1 MIDKDIE
8 SILDIA
14 VDRMNESAKAGAAGF
29 DSAESFER
37 TVAAELRVACNSK
50 GVGSVG
56 HTFHPSAFPDV
67 LVNGFGVEV
76 KYTQRKTWHGTGNS
90 IFEGM
95 RDSNT
100 SQIYLIFCRADLP
113 EIRWRRYEDC
123 IKGVRISHSPRYM
136 IDMDVDESFFDDLG
150 IPYTEFMSYSR
161 PQKMVHVRKH
171 VKERVGEDEK
181 LWWIDDENTHTLP
194 LQVRIYRLIPP
205 DVKIRLRAETALMC
219 PQIFK
224 GSRQKGKYDQ
234 AAIYLLTQHG
244 VVAPQIRDLF
254 TAGSVAGT
262 DRGGNYLLRSLKH
275 IESYIV
281 DASKRLDDALFVE
294 YWGDSCPVKKRIP
307 RWLELADH
315 YAKDFKPSV
324 EFFNGKYSNTL
335 L

>member
-1 MIDKDIE
+1 MNAKDIE
-8 SILDIA
+8 AVLDIA
-14 VDRMNESAKAGAAGF
+14 VNRMNKSAKAGAAGF
-29 DSAESFER
+29 DSAEAFER

-50 GVGSVG
+50 GIGQVG

-76 KYTQRKTWHGTGNS
+76 KYTRRKTWHGTGNS

-100 SQIYLIFCRADLP
+100 SQIYLVFCRADLP
-113 EIRWRRYEDC
+113 EIRWRKYEDS

-136 IDMDVDESFFDDLG
+136 IDMDIDDSFFDELG
-150 IPYTEFMSYSR
+150 IPYAEFGSYSMR
-161 PQKMVHVRKH
+161 DKMVHVREH
-171 VKERVGEDEK
+171 VKERISEHEK
-181 LWWIDDENTHTLP
+181 LWWIDEENSHTLP
-194 LQVRIYRLIPP
+194 MQVRIYRLLPS
-205 DVKIRLRAETALMC
+205 DVKIMLRAETALMC

-254 TAGSVAGT
+254 TAGSVAGKE
-262 DRGGNYLLRSLKH
+262 RGGNYLLRSLKH
-275 IESYIV
+275 IELEILA
-281 DASKRLDDALFVE
+281 ASKRLEDALFVE
-294 YWGDSCPVKKRIP
+294 YWGFSCSVEQRIP

-315 YAKDFKPSV
+315 HATDFIPSK
-324 EFFNGKYSNTL
+324 EFFGGKYSKSL

>member
-1 MIDKDIE
+1 MKAKDIE
-8 SILDIA
+8 IILDIA
-14 VDRMNESAKAGAAGF
+14 VERMNESAKAGAAGF

-37 TVAAELRVACNSK
+37 TVAAMLRVACNSQ
-50 GVGSVG
+50 GIGSVG

-100 SQIYLIFCRADLP
+100 HQIYLIFCRADLP

-136 IDMDVDESFFDDLG
+136 IDMDVSESFFDDLG
-150 IPYTEFMSYSR
+150 IPYSEFISYSTNE
-161 PQKMVHVRKH
+161 KMVYVREH
-171 VKERVGEDEK
+171 VKQRISEHEK
-181 LWWIDDENTHTLP
+181 LWWIDEENSHTLP
-194 LQVRIYRLIPP
+194 MQVRIYRLLPSE
-205 DVKIRLRAETALMC
+205 VKIMLRAETALMC
-219 PQIFK
+219 PQILK

-262 DRGGNYLLRSLKH
+262 ERGGNYLLRSLKH
-275 IESYIV
+275 IENEIV
-281 DASKRLDDALFVE
+281 DASKRLEDALFVE
-294 YWGDSCPVKKRIP
+294 YWGSSCPVDQRIP

-315 YAKDFKPSV
+315 YAVDFRPSR
-324 EFFNGKYSNTL
+324 EFFDGKYSRSL

>member
-1 MIDKDIE
+1 
-8 SILDIA
+8 
-14 VDRMNESAKAGAAGF
+14 MNESAKAGATGF

-37 TVAAELRVACNSK
+37 TVAAELRVACNSQ
-50 GVGSVG
+50 GIGTVG

-95 RDSNT
+95 RDANT
-100 SQIYLIFCRADLP
+100 SQIYLVFCRADLP

-136 IDMDVDESFFDDLG
+136 IDMDINESFFDSLG
-150 IPYTEFMSYSR
+150 IPYTEFLSYSIR
-161 PQKMVHVRKH
+161 EKMAHVREH
-171 VKERVGEDEK
+171 VKKRISEHEK
-181 LWWIDDENTHTLP
+181 LWWIDEENSHTLP
-194 LQVRIYRLIPP
+194 MQVQIYRLLPP
-205 DVKIRLRAETALMC
+205 EIKVLLRAETALMC

-262 DRGGNYLLRSLKH
+262 ERGGNYLLRSLKH
-275 IESYIV
+275 IESEIE
-281 DASKRLDDALFVE
+281 DASKRLEDALFVE
-294 YWGDSCPVKKRIP
+294 YWGFSCPVEKRIP
-307 RWLELADH
+307 RWLKLADY
-315 YAKDFKPSV
+315 YAVDFCPSI
-324 EFFNGKYSNTL
+324 ELFDGMYSQQL

>member
-1 MIDKDIE
+1 
-8 SILDIA
+8 
-14 VDRMNESAKAGAAGF
+14 MNDSARAGAAGF
-29 DSAESFER
+29 DSAASFER
-37 TVAAELRVACNSK
+37 TVAAELRVACNSQ
-50 GVGSVG
+50 GVGTVG

-76 KYTQRKTWHGTGNS
+76 KYTQSRSWLGTANS

-95 RDSNT
+95 RDSST
-100 SQIYLIFCRADLP
+100 SQIYLVFCRADLP

-136 IDMDVDESFFDDLG
+136 IDMDISESFFDDLG
-150 IPYTEFMSYSR
+150 IPYADFITYSIR
-161 PQKMVHVRKH
+161 EKMAHVREH
-171 VKERVGEDEK
+171 VKARISEHEK
-181 LWWIDDENTHTLP
+181 LWWIDEENSHTLP
-194 LQVRIYRLIPP
+194 LQVRIYRLLPT
-205 DVKIRLRAETALMC
+205 DVKVKLRAETALMC

-262 DRGGNYLLRSLKH
+262 ERGGNYLLRSLKN
-275 IESYIV
+275 IESEIV
-281 DASKRLDDALFVE
+281 AASKRLDDALFVE
-294 YWGDSCPVKKRIP
+294 YWGFSCPVEQRIP

-315 YAKDFKPSV
+315 YAKDFQPSL
-324 EFFNGKYSNTL
+324 EFFNGKYSKTAR
-335 L
+335 